1 MRIDYDGDT
10 DTLRIVLRD
19 VAVRESEEE
28 RSGVI
33 LDYDAAGKLAAL
45 EVLDAATRIET
56 VDGVQLRLRQSAKL
70 SDAAE
75 SKDEPINI

>member
-1 MRIDYDGDT
+1 MRIDYDGET

-19 VAVRESEEE
+19 AAVRQSEEE

-33 LDYDAAGKLAAL
+33 LDYDAEGQLIAL
-45 EVLDAATRIET
+45 EVLDASTRVDT
-56 VDGVQLRLRQSAKL
+56 VDGVQLRVRQSAKL

-75 SKDEPINI
+75 